1 MIISYDETKR
11 RQTLE
16 HRGLDFQH
24 ADQVFAGFC
33 LGHVD
38 TRKDYGEVRY
48 QTIGVLD
55 GTPVMVIWTPRDGGR
70 RVISMRKCNDEEK
83 QDYYRELD
91 RSG

>member
-11 RQTLE
+11 SQTLE

-33 LGHVD
+33 LDHVD
-38 TRKDYGEVRY
+38 IRKDYGEVRY
-48 QTIGVLD
+48 QTIGVLE
-55 GTPVMVIWTPRDGGR
+55 GALVMVIWTPRDGGR

-83 QDYYRELD
+83 KNYYGELD